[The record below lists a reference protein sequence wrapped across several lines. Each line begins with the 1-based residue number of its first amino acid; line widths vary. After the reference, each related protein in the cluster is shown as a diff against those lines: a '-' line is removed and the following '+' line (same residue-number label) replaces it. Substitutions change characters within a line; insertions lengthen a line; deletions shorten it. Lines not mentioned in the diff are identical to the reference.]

1 MELVKIEK
9 LLPGLAIKRPIFHS
23 EADFQ
28 HSLAWEI
35 HQQWTTCSMR
45 LEFKPPHLENRF
57 YLDIWVAQKDMILA
71 IELKYKTRK
80 LHAKVQNESF
90 ELLDQSAQD
99 VSRYDFLKDIQRL
112 EQIVSGRKD
121 IIGYAILLTND
132 SSYWNPPIND
142 RSIDSNFR
150 IHQGRN
156 LTGALRWGTRASIG
170 TVRGREEEIHIK
182 GEYKL
187 DWRDYSN
194 PSKESYGKFRYL
206 LVRVGY
212 ES

>member
-1 MELVKIEK
+1 MELVNIEK
-9 LLPGLAIKRPIFHS
+9 LLIDLASKRPIFHS

-28 HSLAWEI
+28 HNLAWEI
-35 HQQWTTCSMR
+35 HQQLPTCSMR
-45 LEFKPPHLENRF
+45 LEFKPPHLENRL
-57 YLDIWVAQKDMILA
+57 YLDIWAAQKDRILA
-71 IELKYKTRK
+71 IELKYKTRR
-80 LHAKVQNESF
+80 LHAKAGDESF
-90 ELLDQSAQD
+90 DLLDQSAQD

-112 EQIVSGRKD
+112 EQIVFGRKD

-132 SSYWNPPIND
+132 SSYWNPPTND

-156 LTGALRWGTRASIG
+156 LTGALQWGTRASIG
-170 TVRGREEEIHIK
+170 TMRGREEEIHIK

-187 DWRDYSN
+187 GWGDYSN
-194 PSKESYGKFRYL
+194 PSKESYGKFRSL
-206 LVRVGY
+206 LVRVEC